1 MGVSD
6 NDQQQIKTRFSLSDM
21 EIYLELLCNVFFWI
35 LDWFRSIQNVGME
48 NSKKKMKMDMIQVM
62 WNDKLTLSYYSLII
76 AG

>member
-6 NDQQQIKTRFSLSDM
+6 NDQQEIKTRFSLSDM

-35 LDWFRSIQNVGME
+35 LDWFRSIQNVGE
-48 NSKKKMKMDMIQVM
+48 FKKNED
-62 WNDKLTLSYYSLII
+62 WYDPGKLTLSYYSLII